1 MPSIKTF
8 FVGLT
13 SLLLVS
19 ISSLA
24 LDKDTEARIQELVE
38 ERWQELIASDEFQQ
52 RVNQGILNFVEEQNR
67 QQQQAEAERKSRGT
81 QQLLPVTPER
91 DHIRGNPDAEFTLL
105 EYSDTECPFCKRF
118 HKTAIKFTDSHADL
132 NWVYRH
138 FPLNSHNPGAQQQA
152 EASECVASL
161 GGNDAFW
168 SFIDQIYKQTRSG
181 GRGFPAN
188 KLAPA
193 AESAGINKAE
203 FETCLA
209 SGKFRERVLQDL
221 ANGQA
226 SGVTGTPGNFLIHNP
241 SGTLVVITGAQPLE
255 NLERTLEALRTQFG
269 S

>member
-1 MPSIKTF
+1 MPTIKRF
-8 FVGLT
+8 IIGFS

-19 ISSLA
+19 ISTLA
-24 LDKDTEARIQELVE
+24 LDKDTEARVQELVE
-38 ERWQELIASDEFQQ
+38 ERWQELMASDEFQQ
-52 RVNQGILNFVEEQNR
+52 KVNQGILNFVEEQNR
-67 QQQQAEAERKSRGT
+67 QQQQAEMDRKNKGT
-81 QQLLPVTPER
+81 QQLLPVSPGR
-91 DHIRGNPDAEFTLL
+91 DHIRGNPNAEFTLL

-118 HKTAIKFTDSHADL
+118 HETAMKFIERHEDV

-138 FPLNSHNPGAQQQA
+138 FPLNNHNPGAQQQA

-168 SFIDQIYKQTRSG
+168 TFIDQVYKQTRSG

-188 KLAPA
+188 KLPSTAV
-193 AESAGINKAE
+193 SAGVNKTE
-203 FETCLA
+203 FEACLS

-226 SGVTGTPGNFLIHNP
+226 SGITGTPGNFLIHNP
-241 SGTLVVITGAQPLE
+241 SGNLVVITGAQPLE
-255 NLERTLEALRTQFG
+255 NLERTLDALRAQFG